1 MLRAPKNPSDTAY
14 STSMI
19 MYGSSPIH
27 ISSCL
32 RGIPTHEDSV
42 NLSRDPSSLRT
53 TMVMRSVAVIG
64 ESTLASLEP
73 EHIEHVVPTRGL
85 GGDPG
90 GGAQGTDGE
99 DGPRGGA
106 VADLQSLAGA
116 EEVRR
121 MLADDIAT
129 ADRRHADLAA
139 RSGPDVAIA
148 RVAFDLVVIDAVAG
162 RDRTGDHQGGARGG
176 VPLGAVMGL
185 DDLGVPLR
193 AERAGGLAN
202 QAAPEGDS
210 SEERRGW

>member
-53 TMVMRSVAVIG
+53 TMVMR
-64 ESTLASLEP
+64 
-73 EHIEHVVPTRGL
+73 
-85 GGDPG
+85 
-90 GGAQGTDGE
+90 
-99 DGPRGGA
+99 
-106 VADLQSLAGA
+106 
-116 EEVRR
+116 
-121 MLADDIAT
+121 
-129 ADRRHADLAA
+129 
-139 RSGPDVAIA
+139 
-148 RVAFDLVVIDAVAG
+148 
-162 RDRTGDHQGGARGG
+162 
-176 VPLGAVMGL
+176 L

-202 QAAPEGDS
+202 QAEHEVDAEREVGREHDRGDPGQLGDRGLVGRREAGRTDHRGAPEPSGCLGGLPG
-210 SEERRGW
+210 RGRPREV

>member
-64 ESTLASLEP
+64 EPTVASLEP
-73 EHIEHVVPTRGL
+73 EHIEHVVPTGGL

-90 GGAQGTDGE
+90 GRAQGAGGE
-99 DGPRGGA
+99 DCPRGGA
-106 VADLQSLAGA
+106 VADLQPLGGA

-121 MLADDIAT
+121 VLADHVAA

-139 RSGPDVAIA
+139 RPRPDVA
-148 RVAFDLVVIDAVAG
+148 VAGVALDLVVVDAAAG
-162 RDRTGDHQGGARGG
+162 RDGAGDPQRSARGG
-176 VPLGAVMGL
+176 VPLGVMVGL
-185 DDLGVPLR
+185 D
-193 AERAGGLAN
+193 N
-202 QAAPEGDS
+202 
-210 SEERRGW
+210 

>member
-64 ESTLASLEP
+64 DATVASLEP

-85 GGDPG
+85 AGDPG
-90 GGAQGTDGE
+90 GRAK
-99 DGPRGGA
+99 
-106 VADLQSLAGA
+106 
-116 EEVRR
+116 
-121 MLADDIAT
+121 
-129 ADRRHADLAA
+129 
-139 RSGPDVAIA
+139 GPD
-148 RVAFDLVVIDAVAG
+148 G
-162 RDRTGDHQGGARGG
+162 KDRARG
-176 VPLGAVMGL
+176 
-185 DDLGVPLR
+185 R
-193 AERAGGLAN
+193 
-202 QAAPEGDS
+202 PEIG
-210 SEERRGW
+210 R